1 MNAAG
6 SSGSCRRKRRVAD
19 CSTLVVG
26 GRSHRRFI
34 AGRGFRVTGIDADPA
49 MLAIARRKAPAGDW
63 WLGDMRTRDLPE
75 RFGGLIGWDSFFHLT
90 QDEQRAVLP
99 RLV

>member
-1 MNAAG
+1 MWAGDPSAAF
-6 SSGSCRRKRRVAD
+6 V
-19 CSTLVVG
+19 
-26 GRSHRRFI
+26 

-49 MLAIARRKAPAGDW
+49 MLAIARLKALAGDW
-63 WLGDMRTRDLPE
+63 WLGNMRTRDLLE
-75 RFGGLIGWDSFFHLT
+75 RFSGLIGWDSFFHLT